1 MKLLFISVILT
12 NAGNNFKR
20 GLDFFNSTF
29 SFYRIISGMRPPF
42 WGLLVDTPT
51 RDAETGKSRRFARSR
66 VLGLPD
72 CGEALIV
79 KKLADFRA
87 GKGAKV

>member
-1 MKLLFISVILT
+1 
-12 NAGNNFKR
+12 
-20 GLDFFNSTF
+20 
-29 SFYRIISGMRPPF
+29 MRPPF

-51 RDAETGKSRRFARSR
+51 RDAKTGKSRGFARSR